1 MLTTFL
7 PDRDNSYLPAKHN
20 LSNRVASRKK
30 SLASI
35 NLREEKIKTMFSRSL
50 GKISGVV
57 LFCLAVG
64 TTASAQYGG
73 GTTGMPVAPGTTGT
87 GNMAGTP
94 NYSYGNGKAI
104 GVGVGAAAGAAV
116 GIALYMHHRHVKAN
130 EAAQATQTPK
140 SEASI
145 IGCTQSSLTGVTLKN
160 ENDNLTYTI
169 LSSGSTKLQPG
180 QRVELQGAVLNQKS
194 GINAFSVHQLV
205 DNYGACGSST
215 VVAQKTGDDK
225 SILATRLN

>member
-1 MLTTFL
+1 
-7 PDRDNSYLPAKHN
+7 
-20 LSNRVASRKK
+20 
-30 SLASI
+30 
-35 NLREEKIKTMFSRSL
+35 MFSKSL

-73 GTTGMPVAPGTTGT
+73 GTAGMPGTTGT
-87 GNMAGTP
+87 GNMAAPGSS

-104 GVGVGAAAGAAV
+104 GIGVGAAAGAAV

-130 EAAQATQTPK
+130 EAAVQGVQSTK

-145 IGCTQSSLTGVTLKN
+145 MGCTQSSLTGVTLRN

-169 LSSGSTKLQPG
+169 LSSGSTKVQPG

-194 GINAFSVHQLV
+194 GVNAFSVHQLV
-205 DNYGACGSST
+205 DNYGACGSSA
-215 VVAQKTGDDK
+215 VVARKTSDDK
-225 SILATRLN
+225 GILATRLN

>member
-1 MLTTFL
+1 ML
-7 PDRDNSYLPAKHN
+7 
-20 LSNRVASRKK
+20 
-30 SLASI
+30 
-35 NLREEKIKTMFSRSL
+35 SRSL

-73 GTTGMPVAPGTTGT
+73 GTGSGMGTGT
-87 GNMAGTP
+87 GTGTGMGVTGTP

-104 GVGVGAAAGAAV
+104 GIGVGAAAGAAV
-116 GIALYMHHRHVKAN
+116 GIGLYLHHRHVKAN
-130 EAAQATQTPK
+130 EAAQAGQTPK

-145 IGCTQSSLTGVTLKN
+145 IGCTQSSLNGVTLKN

-169 LSSGSTKLQPG
+169 LSSGSTKVQPG

-205 DNYGACGSST
+205 DNYGACGSSAM
-215 VVAQKTGDDK
+215 VAQKAGEDK
-225 SILATRLN
+225 GALAAKVN

>member
-1 MLTTFL
+1 MC
-7 PDRDNSYLPAKHN
+7 
-20 LSNRVASRKK
+20 
-30 SLASI
+30 
-35 NLREEKIKTMFSRSL
+35 SRSL

-73 GTTGMPVAPGTTGT
+73 GTAGTPGATGT
-87 GNMAGTP
+87 GNMAVPGTP

-104 GVGVGAAAGAAV
+104 GIGVGAAAGAAA
-116 GIALYMHHRHVKAN
+116 GIALYMHHRHVKAT
-130 EAAQATQTPK
+130 EAAQAAQTPK

-169 LSSGSTKLQPG
+169 LSGGSTKVQPR
-180 QRVELQGAVLNQKS
+180 QRVELRGAVLNQKS
-194 GINAFSVHQLV
+194 GVNAFSVHQLV
-205 DNYGACGSST
+205 DNYGACGSSA

-225 SILATRLN
+225 STLVSRLN

>member
-1 MLTTFL
+1 ML
-7 PDRDNSYLPAKHN
+7 
-20 LSNRVASRKK
+20 
-30 SLASI
+30 
-35 NLREEKIKTMFSRSL
+35 LRPL

-73 GTTGMPVAPGTTGT
+73 GTPGKPGGTGT
-87 GNMAGTP
+87 GNMGAPGTS

-104 GVGVGAAAGAAV
+104 GIGVGAAAGAAV
-116 GIALYMHHRHVKAN
+116 GIALYVHHRHVKAN
-130 EAAQATQTPK
+130 EAAQAVQTPK
-140 SEASI
+140 AEASI

-169 LSSGSTKLQPG
+169 LSSGGTKLQPG
-180 QRVELQGAVLNQKS
+180 QRVELQGAVLSEKS
-194 GINAFSVHQLV
+194 GINAFSVHQLI

-215 VVAQKTGDDK
+215 VLAQKTGEDK
-225 SILATRLN
+225 RTVTLKLN